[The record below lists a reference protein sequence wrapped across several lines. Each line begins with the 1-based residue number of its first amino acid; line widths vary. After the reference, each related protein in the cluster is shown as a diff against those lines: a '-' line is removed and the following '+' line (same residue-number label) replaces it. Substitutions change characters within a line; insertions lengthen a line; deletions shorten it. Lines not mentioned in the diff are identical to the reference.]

1 LVDLGFLGVDFWG
14 VLHELRGGV
23 EDPNSLKELWRG
35 RRFGGGWG

>member
-1 LVDLGFLGVDFWG
+1 MRFGGGFGEFCMSFG
-14 VLHELRGGV
+14 GGGV